1 MGRRHVAAT
10 AAAVATYAW
19 LQWLGRTAG
28 ATRDERRS
36 RLPGDELVR
45 EPMVV
50 TTHAATIA
58 APPRHI
64 WPWLVQMGWHRGAF
78 YTARWVD
85 RLLFPANWPSAER
98 LLPEWQGLGVGDA
111 VPDGAPETEC
121 EFVVAELEE
130 NRQLVLH
137 STRHLPPSWWRD
149 HGSVD
154 RLVVGVRVAR
164 PGRRAAAVRL
174 PQPTAGRPVVG
185 GRGVLGAD
193 HPGRRRHGPADAAR
207 CGGPRRTHHRRRRGR
222 CAVRSGGHDAG
233 IAPVIAVRDR
243 SIPAAAMAMSGQ
255 VSRSAT
261 TARLNCPA

>member
-10 AAAVATYAW
+10 AAAVAAYAW

-28 ATRDERRS
+28 ATREERRS

-58 APPRHI
+58 APPRRI

-98 LLPEWQGLGVGDA
+98 LLSEWQGLGVGDT

-137 STRHLPPSWWRD
+137 STRHLPPSWRRD
-149 HGSVD
+149 HGAWIDWSWAFVWRD
-154 RLVVGVRVAR
+154 LGDGRTRFVFRSRLRAGPWWVAAAFWALIIPADVVMARQMLRGVAV
-164 PGRRAAAVRL
+164 RAERTTDADVAAVRSARAV
-174 PQPTAGRPVVG
+174 TT
-185 GRGVLGAD
+185 
-193 HPGRRRHGPADAAR
+193 PGS
-207 CGGPRRTHHRRRRGR
+207 PR
-222 CAVRSGGHDAG
+222 S
-233 IAPVIAVRDR
+233 
-243 SIPAAAMAMSGQ
+243 
-255 VSRSAT
+255 SR
-261 TARLNCPA
+261 